1 LIEHDPSTIIHVGG
15 AHALQVIIRGVTWI
29 LERFPSLARML

>member
-1 LIEHDPSTIIHVGG
+1 MQI
-15 AHALQVIIRGVTWI
+15 IIRGVTWI